1 MFKSAC
7 ALLLLIIVYLPNL
20 VLADQQLPQILDG
33 VRKTY
38 SPLPGLSLPY
48 EREVITRSMAML
60 GGGTNKDLATGQ
72 LYFQP
77 PSFVKIQQETP
88 KPETMYTEGP
98 VLWYYVPHKN
108 EAYRY
113 PSPDFVQ
120 LLSDIFQGLRDAEE
134 RFDIL
139 LLRVSEDGRCELKL
153 SPNPPWPDIQHLEL
167 TVSQMDYTI
176 QKVVIYNIAGGI
188 TRFILGDLHVEN
200 SFPENF
206 FRFSV
211 PEGVDVIEEEG

>member
-211 PEGVDVIEEEG
+211 PEGVDVIDEEG

>member
-1 MFKSAC
+1 MSRSVC
-7 ALLLLIIVYLPNL
+7 ALLLFIIIYLPNL
-20 VLADQQLPQILDG
+20 APADQQLPQILDG
-33 VRKTY
+33 VQKTY
-38 SPLPGLSLPY
+38 SQLPGLSLPY
-48 EREVITRSMAML
+48 EREVITRSIAML

-113 PSPDFVQ
+113 PSPEFVQ

-139 LLRVSEDGRCELKL
+139 LSRISEDGRCELKL
-153 SPNPPWPDIQHLEL
+153 SPNPPWPGIQHLEL

-176 QKVVIYNIAGGI
+176 QRVEIYDFAGGI

-200 SFPENF
+200 SFPEDF
-206 FRFSV
+206 FRFYV
-211 PEGVDVIEEEG
+211 PEGVDVIEEKG

>member
-1 MFKSAC
+1 M
-7 ALLLLIIVYLPNL
+7 LLIIVYLPNL

-33 VRKTY
+33 VQKTY
-38 SPLPGLSLPY
+38 SQLPGLSLPY
-48 EREVITRSMAML
+48 EREVTTRSMALL

-72 LYFQP
+72 LYFKP
-77 PSFVKIQQETP
+77 PNFVKIQQETP
-88 KPETMYTEGP
+88 KPETMYTDGP

-120 LLSDIFQGLRDAEE
+120 LLGDIFQGLKDVEE
-134 RFDIL
+134 RFDIVL
-139 LLRVSEDGRCELKL
+139 SRISEDGRCELKL
-153 SPNPPWPDIQHLEL
+153 SPNPPWPSIQHLEL
-167 TVSQMDYTI
+167 TVSQMTYTI
-176 QKVVIYNIAGGI
+176 QKVKIYDSAGGI
-188 TRFILGDLHVEN
+188 TRFTLGDLHVEN
-200 SFPENF
+200 SFPEDF

>member
-88 KPETMYTEGP
+88 KPETMSTEGP
-98 VLWYYVPHKN
+98 VLWYYVPHKKK
-108 EAYRY
+108 AYRY

-139 LLRVSEDGRCELKL
+139 LLGVSEDGRCELKL

-200 SFPENF
+200 SFPEDF
-206 FRFSV
+206 FRFYV